1 MAVLL
6 DDSWRLRLDIR
17 MVVRD
22 LGLEIKADGGH
33 YIAIRCP
40 IPGHTDQH
48 PSFSI
53 ITEQRK
59 DSLPGHWSCHACGK
73 HGNIEQLV
81 EIVSGKELREARYD
95 LIKKWAPDHEP
106 VKTRGPK
113 KRDDYPEAK
122 LDACSAL
129 LLDTPPIVEY
139 LTNVRGLSLET
150 VKAAKL
156 GTEGSGEIILPVF
169 GKQAN
174 ALISMRRH
182 HWLQRDFDAGKP
194 KMQTCAG
201 WPVKPYPL
209 WMSDLSSRRRVVC
222 EGEWDTLLLHSIGE
236 TDAITTTGGVGTLT
250 VEKLVDLIPVG
261 DGSEVVVAI
270 DNDPEGRKCVARF
283 VAELLTSGVETVRV
297 VTEVLPRRDRKNPK
311 GPKDV
316 SDALVPIEASQRAA
330 AWADLLAKA
339 PKRDGKAMP
348 VEGLIEADGC
358 IASVETGEEVAAF
371 TGRVVSSGRVRRG
384 AATTGRAMRLDLIH
398 KSGRRLS
405 VVHSYGEPFAQ
416 TIVDAG
422 GPEWMLLDRNS
433 DRVLNFFARNS
444 GEVPQQ
450 DQGWLFGFDKSLG
463 DGELGR
469 FYTRDVIFSPEGAYP
484 NEEVEMQAPSPKL
497 DAFRLPLPDSNAG
510 RLAARSV
517 LTHVYGSQQVTLTAP
532 LIACGFLAPV
542 QRLLWRNSDRFP
554 VIVHG
559 KSGSGKT
566 SRSLL
571 VQSLYGRFDNNND
584 IHTWSD
590 STINAIDITLSYAG
604 DSFFMLDEFRLLG
617 KKQNER
623 SAMVALLQSMSQ
635 GGAKIRATR
644 DGKIVANPDP
654 HCLVCVTAEALA
666 VEDQGQLARAL
677 IVESKHVVPM
687 PPEFDSNYLEAVKAK
702 STYPH
707 ALSSWINWVMSSP
720 DAANVFLEA
729 KERADTLTDD
739 AFMLAAPS
747 WRSESN
753 GFRVIERSKIVT
765 ATWLALL
772 AWARITGALEPN
784 VVEAMEL
791 DWERSVLPSL
801 AGNFQSMFED
811 SGAEVGFLDEIASG
825 IMSRSFILTNPNEN
839 MPCLPADSNPY
850 SKAIGYYRRVTDS
863 TVGVSYLGNLIQVGL
878 TPACAT
884 ISGSDP
890 EAKRW
895 RMMVQYL
902 RNADLLERE
911 SGRISTGRVAWM
923 TKEGTTKLLR
933 DLPGFRG

>member
-6 DDSWRLRLDIR
+6 DDSWRLRLDVR
-17 MVVRD
+17 SVVRD

-59 DSLPGHWSCHACGK
+59 DSLPGHWSCHACGQ

-81 EIVSGKELREARYD
+81 AIVSGKELREARYE
-95 LIKKWAPDHEP
+95 LIQKWAPDHEP
-106 VKTRGPK
+106 VKAKGPK
-113 KRDDYPEAK
+113 KREEFTPAK
-122 LDACSAL
+122 IDGCARL
-129 LLDTPPIVEY
+129 LLDTQPIVEY
-139 LTNVRGLSLET
+139 LTTTRGLSMQT
-150 VKAAKL
+150 IVAAKL
-156 GTEGSGEIILPVF
+156 GTEGSGEIVVPVF
-169 GKQAN
+169 GKN
-174 ALISMRRH
+174 ATAIVSMRRH
-182 HWLQRDFDAGKP
+182 HWLQRDLDAGKP
-194 KMQTCAG
+194 KMQTCVG
-201 WPVKPYPL
+201 WSVKPYPQ
-209 WMSDLSSRRRVVC
+209 WMVDLTSKRRVIC

-236 TDAITTTGGVGTLT
+236 TDAITTTGGVGSLS
-250 VEKLVDLIPVG
+250 VEKLGDLIPVG

-270 DNDPEGRKCVARF
+270 DNDPEGRKCVAKF
-283 VAELLTSGVETVRV
+283 VAELLTSGVEMVRV
-297 VTEVLPRRDRKNPK
+297 VTEVLPRRDRSAPR

-316 SDALVPIEASQRAA
+316 ADALLPLEPGKRAD
-330 AWADLLAKA
+330 AWKDMLARA

-358 IASVETGEEVAAF
+358 IASVETGEEVAQF

-384 AATTGRAMRLDLIH
+384 AATTGRAMRLDLAH

-405 VVHSYGEPFAQ
+405 VVHTYGEPLSQ

-422 GPEWMLLDRNS
+422 GPEWMLLERNS

-450 DQGWLFGFDKSLG
+450 DQGWLFGFDRSLG

-469 FYTRDVIFSPEGAYP
+469 FYTRDVIFSSEGAYP

-497 DAFRLPLPDSNAG
+497 DLFRLPMPDSNAG

-532 LIACGFLAPV
+532 LIVCAFLAPV
-542 QRLLWRNSDRFP
+542 QRLLWRNADRFP

-604 DSFFMLDEFRLLG
+604 DSFFILDEFRLLG

-635 GGAKIRATR
+635 GGAKIRASR
-644 DGKIVANPDP
+644 DGKILANPDP

-677 IVESKHVVPM
+677 IVESKHVTPM
-687 PPEFDSNYLEAVKAK
+687 PPEFDSHYLAAVKDK
-702 STYPH
+702 NSYPH

-720 DAANVFLEA
+720 EAESVFIDA
-729 KERADTLTDD
+729 KEQAHLLTETIFDHV
-739 AFMLAAPS
+739 APD
-747 WRSESN
+747 WRTESN
-753 GFRVIERSKIVT
+753 GFRVSERSKIVT

-772 AWARITGALEPN
+772 EWARITGALDPR
-784 VVEAMEL
+784 VVEAMKM

-811 SGAEVGFLDEIASG
+811 SGAEVGFMDEIASG
-825 IMSRSFILTNPNEN
+825 LMSRSFVLTNINDAL
-839 MPCLPADSNPY
+839 PCLPADSNPTA
-850 SKAIGYYRRVTDS
+850 KVIGYYRRVANPNVS
-863 TVGVSYLGNLIQVGL
+863 VSYMGNPIQVGL
-878 TPACAT
+878 TPSCAT
-884 ISGSDP
+884 ISGPDP
-890 EAKRW
+890 EARRW
-895 RMMVQYL
+895 RTMVQYL
-902 RNADLLERE
+902 KHAGLLEAERQQITT
-911 SGRISTGRVAWM
+911 GRIAWM
-923 TKEGTTKLLR
+923 TKAGTTLLLK
-933 DLPGFRG
+933 DLPGFRA